1 MKAPKNKLNAR
12 IVSFIE
18 VTLPDSEVR
27 EEKEISQKSMLP
39 VEKKCSNVINVLL
52 LGYLDNPR
60 IKCMKQLVN
69 KASGSEIVSLA
80 VKKAAGVQK
89 FKLPFKNLSQYL
101 DGDVEFAFIRTQK
114 EPGAPVEPIDCMQFF
129 CQPN

>member
-1 MKAPKNKLNAR
+1 MEA
-12 IVSFIE
+12 
-18 VTLPDSEVR
+18 T
-27 EEKEISQKSMLP
+27 
-39 VEKKCSNVINVLL
+39 EKKSPNMINVLL

-114 EPGAPVEPIDCMQFF
+114 EAGQALEPIDCM
-129 CQPN
+129 

>member
-18 VTLPDSEVR
+18 VTLPDNEVR

-80 VKKAAGVQK
+80 VKKAAGV
-89 FKLPFKNLSQYL
+89 
-101 DGDVEFAFIRTQK
+101 
-114 EPGAPVEPIDCMQFF
+114 
-129 CQPN
+129 